1 VRSDLERQ
9 AREFAESVQNVLNA
23 TICTGIRIGV
33 VSSADTKLVSIGY
46 GVTGICDTPAL
57 FPVSLGR
64 KKPRCWLKVGYQ
76 LSLDTSGRF
85 LTVAVSAFE
94 VYAATGA
101 QVPLCRFDYERG
113 KSGGYPEAH
122 IQVHGESGALAAWT
136 GVPNTRE
143 LERLHLPMGGR
154 RYRVT
159 LEDVIEF
166 LITEKLADTGGPHDR
181 IITLA
186 PVQAGRERFHE
197 HRDVA
202 GGRGFVDDLVVPL
215 VVDVGR
221 SLAVTAR

>member
-76 LSLDTSGRF
+76 LSLGTSRRF

-101 QVPLCRFDYERG
+101 QAPLCRFDYERG

-166 LITEKLADTGGPHDR
+166 LITEKLADTRDGWADVLARHREEWERLQLSAAIRADPDTAWGILTDMHGPL
-181 IITLA
+181 TKA
-186 PVQAGRERFHE
+186 
-197 HRDVA
+197 
-202 GGRGFVDDLVVPL
+202 
-215 VVDVGR
+215 
-221 SLAVTAR
+221 S